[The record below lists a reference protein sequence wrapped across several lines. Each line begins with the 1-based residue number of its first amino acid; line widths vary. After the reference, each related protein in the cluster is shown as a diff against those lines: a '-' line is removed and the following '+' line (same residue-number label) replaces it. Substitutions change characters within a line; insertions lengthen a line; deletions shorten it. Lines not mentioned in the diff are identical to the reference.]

1 MKSLLALLLVSCSAM
16 REPDAADHYLAA
28 MSLCRDYQFAPAE
41 QRTRNQDIACRNL
54 KRVCIDALQPELHA
68 PIPAY
73 GNRIVDAGPDG
84 SAGAGGSSN

>member
-1 MKSLLALLLVSCSAM
+1 MIRPLLALLLAGCSAM
-16 REPDAADHYLAA
+16 REPDAADAYALA
-28 MSLCRDYQFAPAE
+28 LDKCKDYQFAPAE

-54 KRVCIDALQPELHA
+54 KRVCIDSLQPELHA

-84 SAGAGGSSN
+84 AGGSSN